1 MTDQQPPAHSRAAVA
16 AGVAGAVLVGVLTAT
31 QSRINSELSLGLR
44 DGYLAALI
52 SFGSGLVIMLVVL
65 AFWAPGRRGILMLT
79 RSVRSG
85 ATPWWYL
92 IGGAGG
98 GFFVLTQGLT
108 GAVLGVALF
117 SVAIVSGQ
125 TVSGLVVD
133 RRGIGATP
141 PTSITVTRLIGSALA
156 LAAVAWAVSSQLNGN
171 VPAWMLL
178 LPFIAGLAIA
188 AQQAVNGQVRLV
200 AGSAMTATLLNFL
213 VGAAVLLVAAVIHE
227 VIVGLPAHFPTA
239 PWLYLGGLTGTIF
252 IAGAVI
258 VVRTTGVLLLGLG
271 SVAGQLVMSL
281 ALDAFFPVDGR
292 TIAVTTIAGTVLTLV
307 AVGIAATP
315 SRAIRRLGKST
326 SGIGHVSE
334 LEDVERTPPEA
345 TPPRSGCAPSA

>member
-1 MTDQQPPAHSRAAVA
+1 M
-16 AGVAGAVLVGVLTAT
+16 LVGVLTAT
-31 QSRINSELSLGLR
+31 QSRINSELSLNLH
-44 DGYLAALI
+44 DGYLAAFI
-52 SFGSGLVIMLVVL
+52 SFGSGLVIMLAVL
-65 AFWAPGRRGILMLT
+65 AFWAPGRRGIRTLA

-85 ATPWWYL
+85 STPWWYL

-98 GFFVLTQGLT
+98 GFFVLAQGLT

-117 SVAIVSGQ
+117 TVAIVSGQ
-125 TVSGLVVD
+125 TISGLVVD

-141 PTSITVTRLIGSALA
+141 PASITVTRLLGSLLA
-156 LAAVAWAVSSQLNGN
+156 LAAVAWAVSSQLNGS

-188 AQQAVNGQVRLV
+188 VQQAVNGQVRLV

-227 VIVGLPAHFPTA
+227 AIVGLPTHFPTA

-281 ALDAFFPVDGR
+281 ALDAVFPVDGN
-292 TIAVTTIAGTVLTLV
+292 TIAVTTVAGTILTLI
-307 AVGIAATP
+307 AVGIAAIP
-315 SRAIRRLGKST
+315 SRALRARPARSVD
-326 SGIGHVSE
+326 IGN
-334 LEDVERTPPEA
+334 
-345 TPPRSGCAPSA
+345 